1 MGSRKTTTMP
11 STSVLAAS
19 VLVLVLCVHTVVV
32 FGRPQELK
40 FPNGKPFYENANT
53 VDENGCTVGYC
64 SKNCPTGAIRNDGT
78 KVTHRGNKGPGFTGT
93 NGNSGPLN
101 AAGQAVDP
109 AAVSLLKQQE
119 RYIEWAKKQALLGW
133 FFHNLFNF
141 STWVILAKK
150 QVAGRK

>member
-1 MGSRKTTTMP
+1 MK
-11 STSVLAAS
+11 STSVVL
-19 VLVLVLCVHTVVV
+19 LVLAFGGLV

-40 FPNGKPFYENANT
+40 CPNGEPFYENANT

-78 KVTHRGNKGPGFTGT
+78 KVTHRGNKGPGFTGS

-119 RYIEWAKKQALLGW
+119 RYIEWAKKQALLG
-133 FFHNLFNF
+133 
-141 STWVILAKK
+141 
-150 QVAGRK
+150 